1 MVLEEREWLN
11 FMSRLLYSLE
21 RNSMAIEQEDGWTP
35 ETTGTLWEEK
45 IVGPTRIRTPDP
57 QVRSTVA
64 IATVAPRSSFLKFGH
79 N

>member
-35 ETTGTLWEEK
+35 ETTGTL
-45 IVGPTRIRTPDP
+45 
-57 QVRSTVA
+57 
-64 IATVAPRSSFLKFGH
+64 
-79 N
+79 